1 MVRQRLA
8 WTPRTLPTVAAS
20 PQLLSVLQSS
30 PCAHRVHKAATGM
43 SPSPLATPITARRL
57 SEPFRYPARL
67 MRCDWGCAAS
77 AQAVVPFIQPPVMY
91 GVFPSRSRQ
100 GGMQDRVCVC
110 ARVMC
115 VIRLSTY
122 TDCWMCAVCIHL
134 SVRWFVPAGV
144 QNWFTTVEKIIINW
158 LMVKVCPGGLCL
170 CVLAHGYASRL
181 GWDHERSQCHI
192 RFVVNKMLS
201 CTTDGLKLSHSRVV
215 QQGKMVCNHLLEES
229 WQHCPCF
236 PSAVIPWNLRDT
248 DKTWFTC
255 SWLIFSV
262 SKSNWNHLK

>member
-67 MRCDWGCAAS
+67 MRCDWVCAAS

-100 GGMQDRVCVC
+100 GAMQDRVCVRVRHVRHKVVYVYRLLNVC
-110 ARVMC
+110 CMYPFICTAVCVCGCSELVYHSGKDNHKLADGKSMPRWTALVCAGARVC
-115 VIRLSTY
+115 VSA
-122 TDCWMCAVCIHL
+122 WPGPWKVPVPHQVC
-134 SVRWFVPAGV
+134 
-144 QNWFTTVEKIIINW
+144 
-158 LMVKVCPGGLCL
+158 
-170 CVLAHGYASRL
+170 
-181 GWDHERSQCHI
+181 
-192 RFVVNKMLS
+192 
-201 CTTDGLKLSHSRVV
+201 
-215 QQGKMVCNHLLEES
+215 GK
-229 WQHCPCF
+229 
-236 PSAVIPWNLRDT
+236 
-248 DKTWFTC
+248 
-255 SWLIFSV
+255 
-262 SKSNWNHLK
+262 